1 MSNKEISDLKTL
13 IKALDI
19 RLGAEEISKEE
30 YDSLKEKY
38 EQHLN
43 EEIKLV
49 KENSL
54 FRNLSYVSISGSGKV
69 TDSYIS
75 ISGSGRVEGWK
86 GGTIKISG
94 AGKISDE
101 GIKISGSGV
110 LPGDLVAEDLKVSGS
125 VKVKGPLEV
134 STFKTSGSFKV
145 EGPLTVHSNLTV
157 SGSGKIEGSLLAHKA
172 SFVSSGSIEVEGD
185 VFCSEADLS
194 GAYDVI
200 GSVNCDG
207 SFSSEL
213 NGKSK
218 IEGDLICGGDVN
230 IEQGTSR
237 GTLRL
242 DNIQSSGEVY
252 LEGVKA
258 NSVSGKKVKLGDDC
272 EIDSVRETG

>member
-13 IKALDI
+13 IRALDI
-19 RLGAEEISKEE
+19 RLNAEEITKEE
-30 YDSLKEKY
+30 YSSLKEKY
-38 EQHLN
+38 EQRLS

-69 TDSYIS
+69 TDSHIS

-94 AGKISDE
+94 SGKISE
-101 GIKISGSGV
+101 EAIKISGSGV
-110 LPGDLVAEDLKVSGS
+110 LPGDLVAEELKVSGS
-125 VKVKGPLEV
+125 VKVGGPLEV
-134 STFKTSGSFKV
+134 TIFKTSGSFKV

-157 SGSGKIEGSLLAHKA
+157 SGSGKIEGSLLAQRA
-172 SFVSSGSIEVEGD
+172 SFISSGSIKVDGD

-194 GAYDVI
+194 GSYDVY
-200 GSVNCDG
+200 GSVNCDE

-218 IEGDLICGGDVN
+218 IKGDLVCGGDVY
-230 IEQGTSR
+230 IEQGSNR
-237 GTLRL
+237 GSLSVE
-242 DNIQSSGEVY
+242 NIRSSGEVY
-252 LEGVKA
+252 LEGVRAK
-258 NSVSGKKVKLGDDC
+258 SVSGKKVKLGDDC
-272 EIDSVRETG
+272 EIDSISETG